1 MVMNQ
6 EPTPPS
12 DPLPT
17 DETAFDSMMLL
28 ARYQSGSDAAATELF
43 QRYVERLTAL
53 ARGRLSRRL
62 SSRFDPEDV
71 VMSAY
76 RSFFRRAAAA
86 ELSVAGH
93 GDLWRLLVAMTL
105 NKLHHRIDEHTAD
118 KRSVAAE
125 HPSGVESSILS
136 AVPSLD
142 PTPDEAAAF
151 ADELEAVF
159 TELSPPERRVL
170 EMRLQGELVDDI
182 ALEMEISERTV
193 RRWLDKIREVLS
205 RRFGAQAASPD
216 QLSSALLARESA
228 PSRGAR
234 RSTDRTGTAHS
245 VPPTPIGPRRDFP
258 SGLTPLAFSDFKL
271 KRLLGAGVTGKVYLA
286 RQKSLDRE
294 VAVKFL
300 RKAHQSNRDIVELF
314 LQEAETAAK
323 LQHPG
328 IVKVHGLGHAA
339 TGGFFLV
346 MDLLAGPNLA
356 ARQGPQLGIPDAVG
370 WLLQA
375 AEAIDHAHRHGVIH
389 CDLKPSNLM
398 LNADGRVVVT
408 DLGFARLMMVRDVP
422 TLIGGTVQFMA
433 PEQLDADCGEIG
445 PWTDVYGLGAT
456 LFAMLTG
463 QPPQT
468 GRRLADIVANVVAG
482 NPVRSIRELRSD
494 IPPDLA
500 ELCHRCLNKSPD
512 DRPQSANEVAES
524 LRRCCPQPTMMR
536 PVAVST
542 DRPR

>member
-1 MVMNQ
+1 MAL
-6 EPTPPS
+6 EPTPPG
-12 DPLPT
+12 DPQPT
-17 DETAFDSMMLL
+17 GKSALDSMMLL
-28 ARYQSGSDAAATELF
+28 TRYQSGSDTAATELF
-43 QRYVERLTAL
+43 QRYVYRLTAL

-62 SSRFDPEDV
+62 ASRFDPEDV

-86 ELSVAGH
+86 ELSIAGP

-125 HPSGVESSILS
+125 HPPGVESSILS

-142 PTPDEAAAF
+142 PTPAEAAAF

-159 TELSPPERRVL
+159 AELSPPERRVL

-182 ALEMEISERTV
+182 AREMEISERTV
-193 RRWLDKIREVLS
+193 RRWLDKIREVLT
-205 RRFGAQAASPD
+205 RRFGDQAAAPD
-216 QLSSALLARESA
+216 QLSSALFAKESA
-228 PSRGAR
+228 PSRGTSRSSDRKGTARTVSATSIGR
-234 RSTDRTGTAHS
+234 RS
-245 VPPTPIGPRRDFP
+245 DFP
-258 SGLTPLAFSDFKL
+258 SGLAPLAFADFKL

-286 RQKSLDRE
+286 RQKSLDRD

-300 RKAHQSNRDIVELF
+300 RKTHQSNRDIVELF

-328 IVKVHGLGHAA
+328 IVKVHGLGHALS
-339 TGGFFLV
+339 GGFFLV

-375 AEAIDHAHRHGVIH
+375 AEAINHAHRHGVIH

-398 LNADGRVVVT
+398 LNADGQAVVT
-408 DLGFARLMMVRDVP
+408 DFGFARLMMVRDVP
-422 TLIGGTVQFMA
+422 TLVGGTVQFMA
-433 PEQLDADCGEIG
+433 PEQLDANCGEIG

-456 LFAMLTG
+456 LFALLTG

-468 GRRLADIVANVVAG
+468 GRRLADVVANVVAG
-482 NPVRSIRELRSD
+482 NPVRSILEFRSD
-494 IPPDLA
+494 IRSDLA
-500 ELCHRCLNKSPD
+500 ELCHRCLSKSPD
-512 DRPQSANEVAES
+512 DRPQCAKEVAES
-524 LRRCCPQPTMMR
+524 LRRCSRHPTMLR
-536 PVAVST
+536 PVAVSAG
-542 DRPR
+542 RPR